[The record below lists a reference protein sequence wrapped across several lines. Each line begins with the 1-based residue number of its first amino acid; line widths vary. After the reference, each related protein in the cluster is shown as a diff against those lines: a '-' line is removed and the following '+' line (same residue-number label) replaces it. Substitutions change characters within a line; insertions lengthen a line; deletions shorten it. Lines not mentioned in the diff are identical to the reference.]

1 VNGSTLYPFL
11 LFAVGSLRLIFA
23 SCFTYW
29 TCNNFFS
36 GYAHPSSLFILHTLL
51 VRATSFPCHLM
62 PSMHTYALS
71 SPPFRK
77 FLPIATH
84 ICPAQRYQFRYACSC
99 PYSHISLCICQ
110 INDSIQSIGLSWF
123 FFHCDGLMPRVYL
136 ATFSHMYITYL

>member
-1 VNGSTLYPFL
+1 MDPPLYPFL

-29 TCNNFFS
+29 TCNNFFWLCPPQLPI
-36 GYAHPSSLFILHTLL
+36 HPLHFTCPGHVFPMPLDAFHAYLCPFPHLPAASS
-51 VRATSFPCHLM
+51 S
-62 PSMHTYALS
+62 
-71 SPPFRK
+71 
-77 FLPIATH
+77 PIATH

-136 ATFSHMYITYL
+136 ATFHVCI